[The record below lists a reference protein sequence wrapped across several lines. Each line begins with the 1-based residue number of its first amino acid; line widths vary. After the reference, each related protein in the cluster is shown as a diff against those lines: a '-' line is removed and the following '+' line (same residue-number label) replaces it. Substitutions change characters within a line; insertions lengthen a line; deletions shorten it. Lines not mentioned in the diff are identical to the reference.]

1 MNASIKTTDHLK
13 SGLAP
18 LLVFALVIYLAF
30 TGGGY
35 DAIDYGRVGITAWWV
50 VLLGVLMGAFSL
62 DRLPR
67 PARVG
72 IALFAAFAIWTG
84 LSMLWSESAGRS
96 AQEFSRAVGYLGVF
110 VLAAATLQR
119 RGGLRLTL
127 AAVAGAIAAITAIS
141 LLARMEPSWFPRNET
156 IDLTYAAR
164 ARLNY
169 PLNYWNGLAALMA
182 IGAPLLTHFATHG
195 RTVLAR
201 GLAAAA
207 LPAIAL
213 GVYLT
218 LSRGG
223 GVALVAGL
231 AVLVALHPRRR
242 ALLPQIGVTA
252 LGGAILIWAAH
263 SRGGFLDDPLSASGI
278 AQGHEM
284 LPITLVVC
292 LVAGL
297 SQFAIRAGVAR
308 WGDRFERRM
317 PSPRS
322 RRAQLAAPGATVLVV
337 IGLALAIGAPAKI
350 ENGWERFKDPEV
362 ARSGE
367 RLDSASGNG
376 RYQWWSSAVDAF
388 ETAPVLGIGSGTFEF
403 WWARN
408 ATIPSSV
415 VDAHSLYVETL
426 GELGLVGFL
435 LVVAAVGG
443 IIVLISSLAMRAPPA
458 RRSRLAA
465 AAAAAV
471 AFAAAAASDW
481 AWELPIL
488 PLCFVLIAGA
498 ALGSRQPGS
507 PRAPGRMWLP
517 LAASSVIAIVVIGT
531 QLLGLDAIRSSQS
544 QVASGNLEGALSDA
558 QRARRFE
565 PYSAPAALQEALVL
579 QQMGSLIPSLHA
591 AQAAVDKEPTNWQN
605 WFILSRIQAD
615 NARSR
620 RAVTS
625 YRHAERL
632 YRYALFARDA
642 PAEQPTAEGG

>member
-1 MNASIKTTDHLK
+1 M
-13 SGLAP
+13 
-18 LLVFALVIYLAF
+18 
-30 TGGGY
+30 
-35 DAIDYGRVGITAWWV
+35 
-50 VLLGVLMGAFSL
+50 
-62 DRLPR
+62 
-67 PARVG
+67 
-72 IALFAAFAIWTG
+72 
-84 LSMLWSESAGRS
+84 
-96 AQEFSRAVGYLGVF
+96 F
-110 VLAAATLQR
+110 VLATAAQR
-119 RGGLRLTL
+119 RDGLRLTL
-127 AAVAGAIAAITAIS
+127 AAVAAAVAVIAATS
-141 LLARMEPSWFPRNET
+141 VLARMEPGWFPSNET

-182 IGAPLLTHFATHG
+182 IGAPLLAHFATHG
-195 RTVLAR
+195 RTAVAR

-207 LPAIAL
+207 LPLIVLA
-213 GVYLT
+213 VYLT

-223 GVALVAGL
+223 GLALVAGL
-231 AVLVALHPRRR
+231 AALLTLHPRRR
-242 ALLPQIGVTA
+242 ALLPQLGVA
-252 LGGAILIWAAH
+252 AAAGAILIWAAH
-263 SRGGFLDDPLSASGI
+263 SRRGFLDDPLSATGVT
-278 AQGHEM
+278 QGHEM

-292 LVAGL
+292 LAAGL
-297 SQFAIRAGVAR
+297 SQ
-308 WGDRFERRM
+308 
-317 PSPRS
+317 
-322 RRAQLAAPGATVLVV
+322 
-337 IGLALAIGAPAKI
+337 LAIGAVLRRWGHLLERRAPKLRSRRRWLAVLGATALVIVGLAWASGASTKI

-415 VDAHSLYVETL
+415 VDAHSLYIETL

-435 LVVAAVGG
+435 LVVATVGG
-443 IIVLISSLAMRAPPA
+443 IILLISSLAMRAPPA
-458 RRSRLAA
+458 RRSRFAA

-488 PLCFVLIAGA
+488 PLCFVLVAGA
-498 ALGSRQPGS
+498 ALGSRRPGA
-507 PRAPGRMWLP
+507 PRPPGRMWLP
-517 LAASSVIAIVVIGT
+517 LAAASVVAIAVIGT
-531 QLLGLDAIRSSQS
+531 QLLGLDAIRSSQQ
-544 QVASGNLEGALSDA
+544 QVASGNLGAALADA
-558 QRARRFE
+558 RRARGFE

-591 AQAAVDKEPTNWQN
+591 AQAAVEKEPTNWQN
-605 WFILSRIQAD
+605 WFVLSRIQAD

-642 PAEQPTAEGG
+642 PAELPTADGG